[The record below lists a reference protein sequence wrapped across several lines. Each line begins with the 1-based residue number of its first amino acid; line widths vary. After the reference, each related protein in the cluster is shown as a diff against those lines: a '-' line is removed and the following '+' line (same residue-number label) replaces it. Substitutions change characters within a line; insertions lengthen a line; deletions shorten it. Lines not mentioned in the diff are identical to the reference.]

1 MRIWLAALVVAGLL
15 LPASLQAALPS
26 ADKPIL
32 RECVTEQQ
40 AVDALTEQGAT
51 LAGYVQGAVAHQL
64 ISKFPPLPQGLAIND
79 FKAVQI
85 WALSRD
91 VALVVL
97 FDNEGC
103 VRLTG
108 QMPLAVALNVL
119 AQVQRDA

>member
-15 LPASLQAALPS
+15 VPASLS
-26 ADKPIL
+26 ASTPPQNEPIL
-32 RECVTEQQ
+32 RECVSEQM
-40 AVDALTEQGAT
+40 AVDALTEQGAS
-51 LAGYVQGAVAHQL
+51 LAAYVQGAVAHQL
-64 ISKFPPLPQGLAIND
+64 IARFPPLPEGLAISD

-108 QMPLAVALNVL
+108 QMPLDVALNVL